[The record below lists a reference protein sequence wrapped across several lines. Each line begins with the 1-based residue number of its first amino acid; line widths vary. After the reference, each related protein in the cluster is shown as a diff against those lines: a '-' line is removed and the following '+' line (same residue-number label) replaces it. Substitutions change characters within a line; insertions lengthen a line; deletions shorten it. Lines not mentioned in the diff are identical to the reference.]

1 MGTGKSAAAD
11 AFKRC
16 GAEVIDADILARE
29 VVEPGSEGL
38 AEILKTFGPAAVAPD
53 GRLNRKALG
62 RIVFS
67 DVKLRRKLEDILH
80 PRIRAKYLERLQQ
93 LLTANDPPPL
103 IVYVVPLLFE
113 SRFEYPELDAIVVVS
128 ASRETSIARIMA
140 RDGFSRAE
148 AERRYD
154 SQHSIESKVAKADYV
169 VSNEGSLADLEARIK
184 KLCAELCACKAS
196 KE

>member
-38 AEILKTFGPAAVAPD
+38 AEILKTFGPAAIAPD

-80 PRIRAKYLERLQQ
+80 PLIRAKYLERLQQ
-93 LLTANDPPPL
+93 LLTAKQPPPL

-113 SRFEYPELDAIVVVS
+113 SRFEYPELDAIVVIS

-140 RDGFSRAE
+140 RDGLSRSE

-154 SQHSIESKVAKADYV
+154 SQLSIDDKAAKADYV
-169 VSNEGSLADLEARIK
+169 ISNAGSLRDLTSAVQALYGQLLNI
-184 KLCAELCACKAS
+184 
-196 KE
+196 

>member
-29 VVEPGSEGL
+29 VVEPGSAGL
-38 AEILKTFGPAAVAPD
+38 AEILTCFGPSVVGPD
-53 GRLNRKALG
+53 GRLDRKALG

-80 PRIRAKYLERLQQ
+80 PLIRAKYLERLQQ
-93 LLTANDPPPL
+93 LLTAKQPPPL

-113 SRFEYPELDAIVVVS
+113 SRFEYPELDAIVVIS

-140 RDGFSRAE
+140 RDGLSRSE

-154 SQHSIESKVAKADYV
+154 SQLSIDDKAAKADYV
-169 VSNEGSLADLEARIK
+169 ISNAGSLRDLTSAVQALYGQLLNI
-184 KLCAELCACKAS
+184 
-196 KE
+196 